1 MLTGSYGYESVR
13 EQSGQE
19 PMLVLLTPTTKI
31 RIVVIP
37 GLAAEIGDH
46 PSQVLNQL
54 LYLIQY
60 NGRFVDGRY
69 WAYASA
75 REMHEK
81 TLTHLS
87 QGYIDQTLRELEEK
101 RLIDSRKDLNRVAFD
116 RTKWYA
122 INREGVSRLESV
134 VVGWETPQTRHAEP
148 VKAPFRDLDGTDSG
162 KGGMDSGEGVPFQS
176 EKGMESN
183 QNASS
188 ESNQKQEPIPKIP
201 KIQVN
206 KDSSEDDDGKNHSDS
221 SSSSPNG
228 HLRDI
233 VSEITQ
239 KKINNQQVLDV
250 VEAFEAEG
258 WITPKLV
265 TLWAERL
272 WPDERPPN
280 AKHPAPWPGQLRDG
294 VMRNKAKLLEE
305 AEFWD

>member
-13 EQSGQE
+13 EQSGHE

-101 RLIDSRKDLNRVAFD
+101 GLIDSRKDLNRLAFD

-122 INREGVSRLESV
+122 VNREGVSRLESV
-134 VVGWETPQTRHAEP
+134 VVGWEAPQTRHAEP
-148 VKAPFRDLDGTDSG
+148 VKAPSLDIDGMDSG
-162 KGGMDSGEGVPFQS
+162 NDGMDSGEGVPFQS
-176 EKGMESN
+176 KSGMESN
-183 QNASS
+183 QIAGS
-188 ESNQKQEPIPKIP
+188 ESNQKQEPIPKSP
-201 KIQVN
+201 KNPIQETESNPTTTKGSN
-206 KDSSEDDDGKNHSDS
+206 KNGKVDPELLSLLTGWGVWEKRAKKYAQHFEEQELSAAHSLAFDNQKAGDNPPARMCSILDRWLESPIDREREVSRWSEYRASW
-221 SSSSPNG
+221 
-228 HLRDI
+228 
-233 VSEITQ
+233 E
-239 KKINNQQVLDV
+239 
-250 VEAFEAEG
+250 
-258 WITPKLV
+258 
-265 TLWAERL
+265 
-272 WPDERPPN
+272 
-280 AKHPAPWPGQLRDG
+280 
-294 VMRNKAKLLEE
+294 
-305 AEFWD
+305 